1 MNIRR
6 IAPIVAIS
14 LLTLS
19 LSGCFSVNGTEGAPG
34 LYTMDVKHEFTVGKT
49 TENQVKD
56 ELGKPVSVLSE
67 KDGRTILSYDSDK
80 YSGLFTLVATAARK
94 EKHKLVRFTFEKNG
108 ILLKIWVKRYTQTVI
123 FGQASKEK

>member
-6 IAPIVAIS
+6 IAPVIAFS
-14 LLTLS
+14 LLTFS
-19 LSGCFSVNGTEGAPG
+19 LSGCFSVNGTEGALG

-56 ELGKPVSVLSE
+56 ELGKPASVLSE

-80 YSGLFTLVATAARK
+80 YSGLFTLVATAAKK
-94 EKHKLVRFTFEKNG
+94 EKHKLVQFTFGKNG
-108 ILLKIWVKRYTQTVI
+108 ILRKIRVKRYTQNVI
-123 FGQASKEK
+123 FGQVSKEK